1 MAFKDPAERALLRFE
16 ARRYATRCNNQEGMI
31 ERADTLREVC
41 RLTQMPVPA
50 TLMEVSE
57 ALDAR
62 RRLILIAEQR
72 AKALITHQIAAWA
85 KADEQRRSK
94 LQVSMMGDWTNLTG
108 HMGHL
113 RTWAKRQFTLAQQLE
128 P

>member
-16 ARRYATRCNNQEGMI
+16 ARRYANRCGNQEGMI

-41 RLTQMPVPA
+41 RLTNMPIPA

-72 AKALITHQIAAWA
+72 AKTLITDQIAAWS
-85 KADEQRRSK
+85 KADEQRRGK
-94 LQVSMMGDWTNLTG
+94 LQVTMIDDWTNLTG

-113 RTWAKRQFTLAQQLE
+113 RTWAQRQFMLAQQLE
-128 P
+128 Q